1 MLINELKK
9 VIAKHY
15 LDTQDERGKEFKI
28 SFDLKGEVICKQG
41 EDYEQVIN
49 FAIPYEKLF
58 AVALNKLNGVTIE
71 SILKEALEGDTDTT
85 ELKERVTAAMIE
97 IKGKGKRKC
106 SGKVTIQNA
115 FLDVENIEGCEYC

>member
-15 LDTQDERGKEFKI
+15 LDTQDERGKEFKV

-41 EDYEQVIN
+41 EDYEQIIN

-58 AVALNKLNGVTIE
+58 AVALNKLNGVTVE
-71 SILKEALEGDTDTT
+71 SLLKEALNDEPNTD
-85 ELKERVTAAMIE
+85 ELKERVNAAMIE

-115 FLDVENIEGCEYC
+115 FLNIENIEGCEYC

>member
-9 VIAKHY
+9 VIAKYY
-15 LDTQDERGKEFKI
+15 LDTQDERGKEFKV

-41 EDYEQVIN
+41 EDYEQIIN

-58 AVALNKLNGVTIE
+58 AVALNKLNGVTVE
-71 SILKEALEGDTDTT
+71 SLLKEALNDEPNTD
-85 ELKERVTAAMIE
+85 ELKERVNAAMIE

-115 FLDVENIEGCEYC
+115 FLNIENIEGCEYC